1 MVQDKSSTD
10 DDINPARGRDSS
22 NDRPSVLR
30 ALELKPLRYSREELL
45 FTLTEGSKHLALIKV
60 KALRAKVKVS
70 LKYVDEEKLHVYE
83 FKLREGEDLSP
94 QLLSKLE
101 KDLDARYLGA
111 GEKVVSALVN
121 AVKDWERLLEYA
133 ELRDLEERI
142 RAGVQPVLELET
154 EMGVVRVLPSDEA
167 VLDAHGGFLDLGDCV
182 IVAESTFAPAEV
194 VGGEGGYEKL
204 ELIGLAVAY
213 CYEGE
218 GLKPKAVR
226 FYLPL
231 QRHLSIA
238 DKFIS
243 LKSKE
248 RVDLTYS
255 TFPDVKTLKAVA
267 DTIADGKVLDVEWR
281 AVGEEIIRKLCN
293 YVVFSDERF
302 YDVVA
307 SYIVMTYFYDFF
319 TAVPFLFFHG
329 PTGSGKTRA
338 NLTVTY
344 MSRRGVFIADPS
356 EATLYRLI
364 EATGATLGIDESALS
379 ERAKRIIAAGYKK
392 GAIVPR
398 AEPSKGGVILKL
410 FEATAPRI
418 FSFIELPH
426 EDYLMQRIIP
436 INMLKSR
443 PCKEQD
449 PLPMEFKKIREKLYY
464 LRLTKVPEIMATI
477 KRATEELGRND
488 IWGRELE
495 IWAPVYT
502 ASLLIGRGR
511 EVLSYVLEDVA
522 RRREGELMYAEEK
535 LVLYAIERLFG
546 EAPEPLVGAEKAV
559 EFVASDLQGKIVEKL
574 LEEAGCLEL
583 EVDEYGH
590 ERLKPKNDQLCQKLL
605 LDYMKAWSPQK
616 IGRVLQKLGLDK
628 YRKPVGKGRGA
639 RRKYVI
645 GWSDFVRVAKAYDYE
660 PQTAEE
666 RVGNE
671 K

>member
-1 MVQDKSSTD
+1 LAQDRESTSG
-10 DDINPARGRDSS
+10 DISLTKECGDSS
-22 NDRPSVLR
+22 NGPSVLR
-30 ALELKPLRYSREELL
+30 ILELKPLRYSREELL
-45 FTLTEGSKHLALIKV
+45 FTLTEGSRHLALIKV
-60 KALRAKVKVS
+60 KASKTKVKVA
-70 LKYVDEEKLHVYE
+70 LKYIDEEKLHVYE
-83 FKLREGEDLSP
+83 VKLKEGEDLSP
-94 QLLSKLE
+94 QHLSKLE

-111 GEKVVSALVN
+111 GERVVSALVN

-133 ELRDLEERI
+133 ELKDVEERI

-182 IVAESTFAPAEV
+182 IVAESTFTPAEV
-194 VGGEGGYEKL
+194 VGGEGGYEKS

-218 GLKPKAVR
+218 ELKPKDAR

-231 QRHLSIA
+231 QRHLNIVN
-238 DKFIS
+238 KLVS

-248 RVDLTYS
+248 RVDLTCN
-255 TFPDVKTLKAVA
+255 TFPDAKTLKAVA
-267 DTIADGKVLDVEWR
+267 DAITGGKVLDVEWR
-281 AVGEEIIRKLCN
+281 TVGEEIIRKLRN
-293 YVVFSDERF
+293 YVVFSDERL

-307 SYIVMTYFYDFF
+307 SYVIMTYFCDFF
-319 TAVPFLFFHG
+319 TAIPFLFFYG

-344 MSRRGVFIADPS
+344 MSRRGIFVADPS

-379 ERAKRIIAAGYKK
+379 ERAKRIIAAGYKR
-392 GAIVPR
+392 GAVVPR
-398 AEPSKGGVILKL
+398 AELTRGGVVLKL
-410 FEATAPRI
+410 FEATAPRV

-449 PLPMEFKKIREKLYY
+449 PLPVEFKEIRERLYC
-464 LRLTKVPEIMATI
+464 LRLTKVPEVMATI
-477 KRATEELGRND
+477 KRATEELRCNG

-502 ASLLIGRGR
+502 AALLIGRGR
-511 EVLSYVLEDVA
+511 EVLDYILEDVA
-522 RRREGELMYAEEK
+522 RRRESELMYAEEK
-535 LVLYAIERLFG
+535 LVLRAIEQLFS
-546 EAPEPLVGAEKAV
+546 EAPKPLVGTEKAV
-559 EFVASDLQGKIVEKL
+559 EFAASDLQGKIVEKL
-574 LEEAGCLEL
+574 LEEANCLEL

-590 ERLKPKNDQLCQKLL
+590 EKLKPKNDQLCQKLL
-605 LDYMKAWSPQK
+605 FEYTRIWSPQK
-616 IGRVLQKLGLDK
+616 IGRILQKLGFDRYK
-628 YRKPVGKGRGA
+628 KPIGKGKGT

-645 GWSDFVRVAKAYDYE
+645 KWNDFVKIAEAYDYE
-660 PQTAEE
+660 PQTTEDG
-666 RVGNE
+666 VGNE